1 MRYLLHTRAGEVRMY
16 VRLDEDGVELRDG
29 QLFWSERGRQ
39 RSAHLEDLSRVN
51 LKVNF
56 GGRGR
61 LVGIMV
67 LWFRDG
73 TTLNIFSADA
83 VGRFDRQ
90 RSATYREFVQA
101 LHEAIPQEC
110 RSRIEFVAGGMNN
123 NAARLVGGL
132 TLVAAFTAAALIL
145 WNVDTITMGIVIIL
159 GLAGVFLIWPL
170 SRLMSA
176 NSGETYRPHRIPQNL
191 MP

>member
-1 MRYLLHTRAGEVRMY
+1 MRYLLHTKAGEVRMY
-16 VRLDEDGVELRDG
+16 FRLDEDGVELRDG
-29 QLFWSERGRQ
+29 QLFWGERGRQ
-39 RSAHLEDLSRVN
+39 RSAHLEHPTRVN

-56 GGRGR
+56 GGRSR

-90 RSATYREFVQA
+90 RSTTYREFVHA

-110 RSRIEFVAGGMNN
+110 RSDIEFVTGGTKNT
-123 NAARLVGGL
+123 AARLAGAL
-132 TLVAAFTAAALIL
+132 TLAAAIAAAAAVL
-145 WNVDTITMGIVIIL
+145 WNVDTITAEIAIIL
-159 GLAGVFLIWPL
+159 GLAGIFLIWPL
-170 SRLMSA
+170 SRLVSA
-176 NSGETYRPHRIPQNL
+176 NTGRSYRPHRIPESL
-191 MP
+191 LP

>member
-1 MRYLLHTRAGEVRMY
+1 MKYLLHTRAGEVRMY

-39 RSAHLEDLSRVN
+39 KSAHLKDLSRVN

-56 GGRGR
+56 GGRAR
-61 LVGIMV
+61 VVGIMV

-90 RSATYREFVQA
+90 RSATYRSFVQD
-101 LHEAIPQEC
+101 LHDAIPQDC
-110 RSRIEFVAGGMNN
+110 RSRIAFVAGGANN
-123 NAARLVGGL
+123 NAARVAGAL
-132 TLVAAFTAAALIL
+132 TLAAAVAAAVAVL
-145 WNVDTITMGIVIIL
+145 WNIEAITTEIVIIL
-159 GLAGVFLIWPL
+159 GLAGFFLIWPL

-176 NSGETYRPHRIPQNL
+176 NSGESYRPHRIPENL
-191 MP
+191 LP

>member
-1 MRYLLHTRAGEVRMY
+1 MRYPLHTKAGEVRMY
-16 VRLDEDGVELRDG
+16 FRLEEDGVELRDR

-39 RSAHLEDLSRVN
+39 RSAYLKDLRSVN

-67 LWFRDG
+67 LWFGDG
-73 TTLNIFSADA
+73 TTLNIFSADV

-101 LHEAIPQEC
+101 LHDAIPQEC
-110 RSRIEFVAGGMNN
+110 RPRIEFVTGGTNN
-123 NAARLVGGL
+123 NAARLVGAL
-132 TLVAAFTAAALIL
+132 TLAAAAAAAAAIL
-145 WNVDTITMGIVIIL
+145 WTVETVTAEIAIIL
-159 GLAGVFLIWPL
+159 GLAGIFLIWPL

-176 NSGETYRPHRIPQNL
+176 NTGENYRPHRIPEDL
-191 MP
+191 LP

>member
-39 RSAHLEDLSRVN
+39 RSAHLKDLSRVN

>member
-1 MRYLLHTRAGEVRMY
+1 MRYLLHTKAGEVRMY
-16 VRLDEDGVELRDG
+16 FRLDEDGVELRDG

-39 RSAHLEDLSRVN
+39 RSAQLKNLSSVN

-101 LHEAIPQEC
+101 LHGAIPQE
-110 RSRIEFVAGGMNN
+110 SLSGIAFVFGGTNN
-123 NAARLVGGL
+123 SAARLAGAL
-132 TLVAAFTAAALIL
+132 TLAAAVSAAAAVL
-145 WNVDTITMGIVIIL
+145 WTTETITAEIAVIL
-159 GLAGVFLIWPL
+159 GLAGIFLIWPL
-170 SRLMSA
+170 SRLLSA
-176 NSGETYRPHRIPQNL
+176 NTGESYRPHRIPENL
-191 MP
+191 LP